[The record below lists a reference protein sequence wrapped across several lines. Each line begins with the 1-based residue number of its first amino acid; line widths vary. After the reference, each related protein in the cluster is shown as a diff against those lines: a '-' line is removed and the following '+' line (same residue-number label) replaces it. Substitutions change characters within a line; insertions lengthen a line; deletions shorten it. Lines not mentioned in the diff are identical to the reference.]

1 MKRLTLLV
9 LAIALL
15 AGVGACGG
23 GGGDELSKDDYTAE
37 LEGSQSALVDSLGT
51 LAASAQA
58 TPDVSSVAD
67 LEEFFGQLAD
77 QVEASV
83 TALEEAADELDDV
96 EPPGDAAEAH
106 GKLVEGIRLLA
117 DDFGELADVID
128 SGDFDEIQDVAATF
142 QQIETSEAGRL
153 IQEAID
159 ELQEKGYELGGL
171 GG

>member
-1 MKRLTLLV
+1 MKRLSLLV

-15 AGVGACGG
+15 AGVSAC
-23 GGGDELSKDDYTAE
+23 GGGDELSKDDYRAE
-37 LEGSQSALVDSLGT
+37 LEGSQSALVESLGT

-106 GKLVEGIRLLA
+106 DKLVEGIRLLA
-117 DDFGELADVID
+117 DDFGELADVIN

-142 QQIETSEAGRL
+142 QQIESSEAGRL

-171 GG
+171 AGS

>member
-1 MKRLTLLV
+1 LKRLSLLV

-15 AGVGACGG
+15 AGASAC

-37 LEGSQSALVDSLGT
+37 LEGSQSALVESLGT

-106 GKLVEGIRLLA
+106 DKLVEGIGLLA

-171 GG
+171 AG

>member
-1 MKRLTLLV
+1 MKRLSLLV

-15 AGVGACGG
+15 AGVSAC

-37 LEGSQSALVDSLGT
+37 LEGSQSALVESLGT

-106 GKLVEGIRLLA
+106 DKLVEGIRLLA
-117 DDFGELADVID
+117 DDFGELADVIN

-171 GG
+171 AG